1 MEYESWEEGGVG
13 SDGIA
18 VVVRRKEEQQQQ
30 QLSSLPYPHDTTF
43 LSDLLTSFI
52 T

>member
-13 SDGIA
+13 SDGTA
-18 VVVRRKEEQQQQ
+18 VVVRRKEEQQQ